1 MPERANVTSVDALK
15 NFRSNLIVYVS
26 KARPT
31 LEEVTGD
38 VLRTRLWLEQD
49 RRVYWEA
56 QVRRRTKELERAQ
69 QAVFGAGLSKL
80 REVSMAEKIAARKA
94 KIALEEAETK
104 LKRVKQWIRELDQR
118 LEPLTRQLEKLHT
131 ILSDDL
137 VQAMAYLA
145 QAADTLEAYADKTPV
160 SSGGA
165 PNSAGAPE
173 AGTAEPQAQ
182 AGQTD

>member
-38 VLRTRLWLEQD
+38 VIRTRLWLEQD

-69 QAVFGAGLSKL
+69 QAVFGASMSKL
-80 REVSMAEKIAARKA
+80 REVSTAEKMAVRKA
-94 KIALEEAETK
+94 KAALEEAETK
-104 LKRVKQWIRELDQR
+104 LKCVKQWIRELDQR
-118 LEPLTRQLEKLHT
+118 LEPLIKQLEKLHT

-137 VQAMAYLA
+137 VRAMAYLA
-145 QAADTLEAYADKTPV
+145 QAADTLDAYADKTPV
-160 SSGGA
+160 SS
-165 PNSAGAPE
+165 AGAPTPSGAPE
-173 AGTAEPQAQ
+173 SGTEEPQPQ
-182 AGQTD
+182 PGKPD

>member
-15 NFRSNLIVYVS
+15 TFRSHLIVYVS

-38 VLRTRLWLEQD
+38 IMRTRLWLESD

-69 QAVFGAGLSKL
+69 QAMFGVGLSKL
-80 REVSMAEKIAARKA
+80 REVSMSEKMAVRKA
-94 KIALEEAETK
+94 KLALEEAETK
-104 LKRVKQWIRELDQR
+104 LKRVKQWIRELGQR

-131 ILSDDL
+131 ILSDDM
-137 VQAMAYLA
+137 VNAMAYLA
-145 QAADTLEAYADKTPV
+145 QAADTLDAYAEATP
-160 SSGGA
+160 SPAASNPA
-165 PNSAGAPE
+165 PLAAPKD
-173 AGTAEPQAQ
+173 GAEPAQ
-182 AGQTD
+182 DHPGKAN

>member
-15 NFRSNLIVYVS
+15 AFRSHLIVYVS

-38 VLRTRLWLEQD
+38 VTRTRLWLESD

-80 REVSMAEKIAARKA
+80 REVSMAEKMAVRKA
-94 KIALEEAETK
+94 KASLEEAEAK

-131 ILSDDL
+131 ILSDDM
-137 VQAMAYLA
+137 VNAMAYLA
-145 QAADTLEAYADKTPV
+145 KAAETLDAYAETAP
-160 SSGGA
+160 SLAAANPASPGA
-165 PNSAGAPE
+165 PKEGAGPTTDPSTT
-173 AGTAEPQAQ
+173 AG
-182 AGQTD
+182 